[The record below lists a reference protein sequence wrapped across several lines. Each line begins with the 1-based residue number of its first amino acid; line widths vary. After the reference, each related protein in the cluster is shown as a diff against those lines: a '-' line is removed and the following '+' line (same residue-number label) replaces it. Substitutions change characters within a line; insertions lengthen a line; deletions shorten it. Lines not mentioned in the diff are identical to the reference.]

1 MRLKEMATSRKD
13 SFLIPL
19 EQLREDPKNPR
30 TDYTNV
36 PDLAASMFCM
46 GQLEDCEVRVE
57 YDVAVFTAGHRRF
70 RAAKYCNE
78 HYDEWL
84 ADARKGD
91 PSFIGHRFDG
101 LMCKSEPR
109 DITELDRTFR
119 QLNQGDQS
127 TQAVPLNP
135 IELARTYKR
144 LVEQGVSMAE
154 IGRRVHKSAQQVA
167 NTLCLIE
174 APKELQ
180 DAVERGE
187 TSATAVSRVTKASPE
202 KQAEAVESA
211 KKHEKI
217 KVKDTAEY
225 VPLTPKQ
232 FTSSI
237 KKADG
242 YLQAAKSKEEQARW
256 GGVVR
261 GLRIG
266 AGYETLE

>member
-19 EQLREDPKNPR
+19 EQLREDPRNPR
-30 TDYTNV
+30 TDYSNV
-36 PDLAASMFCM
+36 PDLAGSMFVM
-46 GQLEDCEVRVE
+46 GQLNDCEVRV
-57 YDVAVFTAGHRRF
+57 DGGVAVLTAGHRRF

-78 HYDEWL
+78 HYDKWL
-84 ADARKGD
+84 DDARKGD
-91 PSFIGHRFDG
+91 PTFEGHRFDG
-101 LMCKSEPR
+101 LLCKAEPR

-119 QLNQGDQS
+119 QLNQGDQI
-127 TQAVPLNP
+127 TLAVPLNP
-135 IELARTYKR
+135 MELARTYKR
-144 LVEQGVSMAE
+144 LTEQGITMAE
-154 IGRRVHKSAQQVA
+154 IGRRVRKSAQQVA

-180 DAVERGE
+180 EAVERGE
-187 TSATAVSRVTKASPE
+187 TSATAASRVAKSSPE
-202 KQAEAVESA
+202 KQAKAVESA

-232 FTSSI
+232 FTSTI

-242 YLQAAKSKEEQARW
+242 ILQAAKSKEENARW
-256 GGVVR
+256 EGVVR